1 MINCTFT
8 FVDIKS
14 DIERIHPMS
23 IIINGRRD
31 SMLNEKVV
39 TWFFVLYWA
48 VVLVI
53 TLMNKMMLSM
63 DLMAIGMLL
72 CALEKLLPRK

>member
-1 MINCTFT
+1 
-8 FVDIKS
+8 
-14 DIERIHPMS
+14 
-23 IIINGRRD
+23 
-31 SMLNEKVV
+31 MLNEKVV